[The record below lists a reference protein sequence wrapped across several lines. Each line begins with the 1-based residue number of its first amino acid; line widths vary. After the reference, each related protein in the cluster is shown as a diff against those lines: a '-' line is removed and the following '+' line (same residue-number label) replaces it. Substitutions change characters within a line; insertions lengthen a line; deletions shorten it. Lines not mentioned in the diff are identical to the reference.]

1 MKIRTE
7 QIEVFEQ
14 AAVRNFED
22 EMVEHLADFS
32 PPLFKVI
39 KQDQMRQA
47 VRFGMSQAGQYGL
60 TLRGPLRLYL
70 EMMLLFGSHFDTDPQ
85 YAWAADI
92 LKHQHSVTEMAR
104 AERLYQKTL
113 DYQEKVSGPDDANT
127 RKALSD
133 LSVLARSPET
143 FSSTNFRASIR
154 QEMIRVFPTKANYIG
169 EEALADLIQE
179 GLAEASKYHFSTHR
193 GEALIVVLMFAFG
206 HGCTKDPLYPWI
218 ARTLADEKIID
229 PAARAERL
237 EKKAVTWLEHVI
249 ISSPE
254 GPQT

>member
-60 TLRGPLRLYL
+60 TLRGPIRLYL

-133 LSVLARSPET
+133 
-143 FSSTNFRASIR
+143 
-154 QEMIRVFPTKANYIG
+154 
-169 EEALADLIQE
+169 
-179 GLAEASKYHFSTHR
+179 
-193 GEALIVVLMFAFG
+193 
-206 HGCTKDPLYPWI
+206 
-218 ARTLADEKIID
+218 
-229 PAARAERL
+229 
-237 EKKAVTWLEHVI
+237 
-249 ISSPE
+249 
-254 GPQT
+254 